1 MRIEKPITSQE
12 ASEGG
17 FKPWPPGEYDFEV
30 LDASDEISQRTNA
43 EMIKLTLQVFN
54 REGKTRKVFDY
65 LVSIASMQFKVRHFA
80 EATGMVAQY
89 EAGEMDIHD
98 IVNRSGRLKLRI
110 KPAQGNYQEGNEV
123 QDYIPAPMAEARPA
137 ARPQPARQPVMAG
150 GSTANDLNDDIPFA
164 ASWR

>member
-17 FKPWPPGEYDFEV
+17 YKPWPAGEYDFEV
-30 LDASDEISQRTNA
+30 HDASDEISQRTSA
-43 EMIKLTLQVFN
+43 EMVKLTLQVFN
-54 REGKTRKVFDY
+54 KEGKTRKVFDY
-65 LVSIASMQFKVRHFA
+65 LVGIPSMQFKVRHFA
-80 EATGMVAQY
+80 EAVGMVAQY
-89 EAGEMDIHD
+89 EAGEMNIHD

-123 QDYIPAPMAEARPA
+123 QDYIPAAVPTERPV
-137 ARPQPARQPVMAG
+137 ARPQPARQPAMAG

-164 ASWR
+164 PSWR